1 VGGLPWLNP
10 AEFRRVKP
18 EGPKKIKIKIKIYFI
33 LFFGPF
39 LARRRRPRGAPRGRL
54 HKKKKFKNK
63 KIKKFFLG
71 RLHLVGGLAGSP
83 AGPLEKNFYFYFYFL
98 KKKKKRSSLL
108 GSRGPAPTPLQ
119 QLPALSQPG
128 SL

>member
-1 VGGLPWLNP
+1 MAATVLADNCSWS
-10 AEFRRVKP
+10 A
-18 EGPKKIKIKIKIYFI
+18 IAS
-33 LFFGPF
+33 LFFSF
-39 LARRRRPRGAPRGRL
+39 L
-54 HKKKKFKNK
+54 FS
-63 KIKKFFLG
+63 
-71 RLHLVGGLAGSP
+71 V
-83 AGPLEKNFYFYFYFL
+83 YFYFYFL